1 MLKNVLRE
9 LEDSTNGNVVL
20 LSRSSN
26 PSGSYLSLKDID
38 ALIDIVSKLESLTLI
53 AQLNPVV
60 AEIKELLGLNSVTCG
75 AYCEESCVNI
85 ILASCSDKDME
96 LELERRLKTEA
107 SSSTT
112 MAADKSERYFKVQ
125 EEGFYFYIFITLDEY
140 IDERAEQIMNRTL
153 PALFKVFSRL
163 NKLRTTFQNYGL
175 TDREQEVA
183 NWIIEGKDNWSISKI
198 LNISERTVKFHN
210 SNIFKKLNVG
220 SKAEII
226 CMHYQIITNIYKED
240 NKDYCKR
247 IVLC

>member
-1 MLKNVLRE
+1 MLKNVRRE
-9 LEDSTNGNVVL
+9 FEDSTNGNVVL

-53 AQLNPVV
+53 AQLTPVV
-60 AEIKELLGLNSVTCG
+60 AELKELLGLSSIMCG

-85 ILASCSDKDME
+85 ILASSSDKDIE
-96 LELERRLKTEA
+96 PEFERRANTE
-107 SSSTT
+107 SSSATT
-112 MAADKSERYFKVQ
+112 MTVNKAERYFKVQ
-125 EEGFYFYIFITLDEY
+125 EEGFYFYIYITLDEY

-163 NKLRTTFQNYGL
+163 NKLRTKFQNYGL

>member
-1 MLKNVLRE
+1 MLENVLRE
-9 LEDSTNGNVVL
+9 FEDSTNGNVVL

-60 AEIKELLGLNSVTCG
+60 AEIKALLGFSSVTCG

-85 ILASCSDKDME
+85 TLANSSDKDIE
-96 LELERRLKTEA
+96 PEFERRINEPP
-107 SSSTT
+107 STT
-112 MAADKSERYFKVQ
+112 TLSTDKAERYFKVQ
-125 EEGFYFYIFITLDEY
+125 EEGFYFYIYITLDEY

-153 PALFKVFSRL
+153 PALFKVFNRL
-163 NKLRTTFQNYGL
+163 NKLRTKFQNYGL

-198 LNISERTVKFHN
+198 LDISERTVKFHN